1 MVRRVGLTNTMRLAG
16 LRSALLDP
24 VTLLLIHRLRILC
37 PMVLIIL
44 VDVLLRLNLL
54 RVLVLVI
61 PTR

>member
-1 MVRRVGLTNTMRLAG
+1 MVRRVSLTNAMWLAG